1 MLDPKLL
8 DQIIDVAA
16 KAAYKSSLL
25 KGKGDKNAAD
35 QAAVDAM
42 RTELNNMNIYGK
54 VVIGEGEMDEAPMLY
69 IGEILGKTKEP
80 KIDIAVD
87 PLDGTK
93 LAANN
98 QPNAISVI
106 SISEEGQLLQAP
118 DTYMDK
124 ISVGPNLPENIVDLD
139 EDIKK
144 NIENLAKAKNKNVK
158 DICICMLDRDRHK
171 HFIDGA
177 KSLGSKLKLISDGD
191 VAGSIFS
198 ALKNSEVDM
207 YVGIGGAPEGV
218 LAASAI
224 KCLGGQFQAR
234 LKIEDDDEV
243 TRAKKLGIT
252 DFKKKYFLNDIV
264 KGDVIF
270 CSSGVTDGEL
280 VSGIKID
287 DNKYHSETFAL
298 HYSQKFFKK
307 VKKLTIY
314 EQSLCSRK
322 RVGIKRF

>member
-8 DQIIDVAA
+8 EQIIDVAA
-16 KAAYKSSLL
+16 VAAYKSSLL

-42 RTELNNMNIYGK
+42 RNQLNNMNIRGK

-69 IGEILGKTKEP
+69 IGEILGKSENP
-80 KIDIAVD
+80 RIDIAVD

-106 SISEEGQLLQAP
+106 SISEEGMLLQAP

-124 ISVGPNLPENIVDLD
+124 ISVGPNLPNNIVDLD

-144 NIENLAKAKNKNVK
+144 NIENLAKAKNKNPK
-158 DICICMLDRDRHK
+158 DICICMLDRDRHN
-171 HFIDGA
+171 HFKEGA
-177 KSLGSKLKLISDGD
+177 KSMGSQLKLISDGD

-198 ALKNSEVDM
+198 ALDNSAVDM

-234 LKIEDDDEV
+234 LKIEDEDEIK
-243 TRAKKLGIT
+243 RAKKLGIK
-252 DFKKKYFLNDIV
+252 DFDKKYNIDELV

-270 CSSGVTDGEL
+270 CSTGVTDGEL
-280 VSGIKID
+280 VAGVQFKGKS
-287 DNKYHSETFAL
+287 YETETFAL
-298 HYSQKFFKK
+298 HYSQNFFKK
-307 VKKLTIY
+307 VKKTYQI
-314 EQSLCSRK
+314 
-322 RVGIKRF
+322 

>member
-1 MLDPKLL
+1 MLEPKLL

-16 KAAYKSSLL
+16 VAAYKSSLL

-42 RTELNNMNIYGK
+42 RQKLNELNICGK

-69 IGEILGKTKEP
+69 IGEILGKSKNP
-80 KIDIAVD
+80 RIDIAVD

-106 SISEEGQLLQAP
+106 SISEEGMLLQAP

-124 ISVGPNLPENIVDLD
+124 ISVGHGLPENIVDLD
-139 EDIKK
+139 EDVKSNIK
-144 NIENLAKAKNKNVK
+144 NLARAKNKSV
-158 DICICMLDRDRHK
+158 DEICICLLDRERHK
-171 HFIDGA
+171 HFIEDI
-177 KSLGSKLKLISDGD
+177 KSLGAKLKLISDGD

-198 ALKNSEVDM
+198 ALETSDVDM
-207 YVGIGGAPEGV
+207 YLGIGGAPEGV

-234 LKIEDDDEV
+234 LKIQDDDEIK
-243 TRAKKLGIT
+243 RATNLGIK
-252 DFKKKYFLNDIV
+252 DFEKKYYLNDLV

-270 CSSGVTDGEL
+270 CSSGVTDGDL
-280 VSGIKID
+280 VSGVKLR
-287 DNKYHSETFAL
+287 NKEYETETFAL

-307 VKKLTIY
+307 VKKKYKI
-314 EQSLCSRK
+314 
-322 RVGIKRF
+322 

>member
-1 MLDPKLL
+1 MLEPKLL
-8 DQIIDVAA
+8 EQIIDVAA
-16 KAAYKSSLL
+16 VAAYKSSLL

-42 RTELNNMNIYGK
+42 RQKLNELDIYGK

-69 IGEILGKTKEP
+69 IGEILGKSKTP
-80 KIDIAVD
+80 RIDISVD

-106 SISEEGQLLQAP
+106 SISEEGMLLQAP

-124 ISVGPNLPENIVDLD
+124 ISVGPHLPENIVDLD
-139 EDIKK
+139 EDVKNNIK
-144 NIENLAKAKNKNVK
+144 NLARAKNKSVD
-158 DICICMLDRDRHK
+158 DICICLLDRERHE
-171 HFIDGA
+171 HIIEDI
-177 KSLGSKLKLISDGD
+177 KSLGAKLKLISDGD

-198 ALKNSEVDM
+198 ALETSDVDM
-207 YVGIGGAPEGV
+207 YLGIGGAPEGV

-234 LKIEDDDEV
+234 LKIQDDDEIK
-243 TRAKKLGIT
+243 RATNLGIK
-252 DFKKKYFLNDIV
+252 DFEKKYYLNDLI

-270 CSSGVTDGEL
+270 CSSGVTYGEL
-280 VSGIKID
+280 VSGVKIKDKEYEI
-287 DNKYHSETFAL
+287 ETFAL

-307 VKKLTIY
+307 VKKKYKI
-314 EQSLCSRK
+314 
-322 RVGIKRF
+322 

>member
-16 KAAYKSSLL
+16 ISAYKSSLL

-42 RTELNNMNIYGK
+42 RTQLNSMSISGK

-69 IGEILGKTKEP
+69 IGETLGKSDQP

-106 SISEEGQLLQAP
+106 SISEEGMLLQAP

-124 ISVGPNLPENIVDLD
+124 ISVGHGLPKNIVDLD
-139 EDIKK
+139 EDVKNNIK
-144 NIENLAKAKNKNVK
+144 NLAKAKNKNID
-158 DICICMLDRDRHK
+158 DICICLLDRERHE
-171 HFIDGA
+171 HFIEDI

-198 ALKNSEVDM
+198 ALETSNVDM
-207 YVGIGGAPEGV
+207 YLGIGGAPEGV

-234 LKIEDDDEV
+234 LKIKDDDEIK
-243 TRAKKLGIT
+243 RATNLGIK
-252 DFKKKYFLNDIV
+252 DFDKKYYLNDLV

-280 VSGIKID
+280 VSGVKIKD
-287 DNKYHSETFAL
+287 KEYETETFAL

-307 VKKLTIY
+307 VKKKYKI
-314 EQSLCSRK
+314 
-322 RVGIKRF
+322 

>member
-16 KAAYKSSLL
+16 ISAYKSSLL

-42 RTELNNMNIYGK
+42 RTQLNSMSINGK

-69 IGEILGKTKEP
+69 IGETLGKSDQP

-106 SISEEGQLLQAP
+106 SISEEGMLLQAP

-124 ISVGPNLPENIVDLD
+124 ISVGHGLPENIVDLD
-139 EDIKK
+139 EDVKNNIK
-144 NIENLAKAKNKNVK
+144 NLAKAKNKNID
-158 DICICMLDRDRHK
+158 DICICLLDRERHE
-171 HFIDGA
+171 HFIEDI
-177 KSLGSKLKLISDGD
+177 KSLGAKLKLISDGD

-198 ALKNSEVDM
+198 ALETSDVDL
-207 YVGIGGAPEGV
+207 YLGIGGAPEGV

-234 LKIEDDDEV
+234 LKIKDDDEIK
-243 TRAKKLGIT
+243 RATNLGIK
-252 DFKKKYFLNDIV
+252 DFDKKYYLNDLV

-280 VSGIKID
+280 VSGVKIKD
-287 DNKYHSETFAL
+287 KEYETETFAL

-307 VKKLTIY
+307 VKKKYKI
-314 EQSLCSRK
+314 
-322 RVGIKRF
+322 

>member
-1 MLDPKLL
+1 MLEPKLL
-8 DQIIDVAA
+8 EQIIDVAA
-16 KAAYKSSLL
+16 VAAYKSSLL

-42 RTELNNMNIYGK
+42 RQKLNELNICGK

-69 IGEILGKTKEP
+69 IGEILGKSKNP
-80 KIDIAVD
+80 RIDIAVD

-106 SISEEGQLLQAP
+106 SISEEGMLLQAP
-118 DTYMDK
+118 DTYMNK
-124 ISVGPNLPENIVDLD
+124 ISVGHGLPENIVDLD
-139 EDIKK
+139 EDVKSNIK
-144 NIENLAKAKNKNVK
+144 NLARAKNKSV
-158 DICICMLDRDRHK
+158 DEICICLLDRERHK
-171 HFIDGA
+171 HFIEDI
-177 KSLGSKLKLISDGD
+177 KSLGAKLKLISDGD

-198 ALKNSEVDM
+198 ALETSDVDM
-207 YVGIGGAPEGV
+207 YLGIGGAPEGV

-234 LKIEDDDEV
+234 LKIQDDDEIK
-243 TRAKKLGIT
+243 RATNLGIK
-252 DFKKKYFLNDIV
+252 DFEKKYYLNDLV

-270 CSSGVTDGEL
+270 CSSGVTDGDL
-280 VSGIKID
+280 VSGVKLFDKEYEI
-287 DNKYHSETFAL
+287 ETFAL

-307 VKKLTIY
+307 IKKKYKI
-314 EQSLCSRK
+314 
-322 RVGIKRF
+322 

>member
-16 KAAYKSSLL
+16 VAAYKSSLF

-42 RTELNNMNIYGK
+42 RTQLNSMRINGK

-69 IGEILGKTKEP
+69 IGETLGKSDHP

-87 PLDGTK
+87 PLDGTT

-106 SISEEGQLLQAP
+106 SISEEGMLLQAP

-124 ISVGPNLPENIVDLD
+124 ISVGPNLPNNIVDLD
-139 EDIKK
+139 ENIKNNIKNLAIAKKK
-144 NIENLAKAKNKNVK
+144 NIE
-158 DICICMLDRDRHK
+158 DICVCLLERERHN
-171 HFIDGA
+171 HLIEDA
-177 KSLGSKLKLISDGD
+177 KSLGAKLKLISDGD

-198 ALKNSEVDM
+198 ALKTSEVDM
-207 YVGIGGAPEGV
+207 YLGIGGAPEGV

-234 LKIEDDDEV
+234 LKIQDDNEIK
-243 TRAKKLGIT
+243 RATNLGIQ
-252 DFKKKYFLNDIV
+252 DFDKKYYLDDLV

-270 CSSGVTDGEL
+270 CASGVTDGEL
-280 VSGIKID
+280 VSGVKLKD
-287 DNKYHSETFAL
+287 KEYETETFAL

-307 VKKLTIY
+307 VKKTYQL
-314 EQSLCSRK
+314 
-322 RVGIKRF
+322 

>member
-16 KAAYKSSLL
+16 ISAYKSSLL

-42 RTELNNMNIYGK
+42 RTQLNSMSICGK

-69 IGEILGKTKEP
+69 IGETLGKSNQP

-106 SISEEGQLLQAP
+106 SISEEGMLLQAP

-124 ISVGPNLPENIVDLD
+124 ISVGHGLPENIVDLD
-139 EDIKK
+139 EDVKNNIK
-144 NIENLAKAKNKNVK
+144 NLAKAKNKSID
-158 DICICMLDRDRHK
+158 DICICLLDRERHE
-171 HFIDGA
+171 HFIEDI
-177 KSLGSKLKLISDGD
+177 KSLGAKLKLISDGD

-198 ALKNSEVDM
+198 ALETSDVDM
-207 YVGIGGAPEGV
+207 YLGIGGAPEGV

-234 LKIEDDDEV
+234 LKIKDDDEIK
-243 TRAKKLGIT
+243 RATNLGIK
-252 DFKKKYFLNDIV
+252 DFDKKYYLNDLV

-270 CSSGVTDGEL
+270 CSSGVTNGEL
-280 VSGIKID
+280 VSGVKIKD
-287 DNKYHSETFAL
+287 KEYETETFAL

-307 VKKLTIY
+307 VKKKYKI
-314 EQSLCSRK
+314 
-322 RVGIKRF
+322 

>member
-1 MLDPKLL
+1 MLEPKLL
-8 DQIIDVAA
+8 EQIIDVAA
-16 KAAYKSSLL
+16 VAAYKSSLL

-42 RTELNNMNIYGK
+42 RQKLNELDIYGK

-69 IGEILGKTKEP
+69 IGEILGKSKNP
-80 KIDIAVD
+80 RIDIAVD

-106 SISEEGQLLQAP
+106 SISEEGMLLQAP

-124 ISVGPNLPENIVDLD
+124 ISVGPHLPENIVDLD
-139 EDIKK
+139 EDVKNNIK
-144 NIENLAKAKNKNVK
+144 NLARAKNKSVD
-158 DICICMLDRDRHK
+158 DICICLLDRERHE
-171 HFIDGA
+171 HIIEDI
-177 KSLGSKLKLISDGD
+177 KSLGAKLKLISDGD

-198 ALKNSEVDM
+198 ALETSDVDM
-207 YVGIGGAPEGV
+207 YLGIGGAPEGV

-234 LKIEDDDEV
+234 LKIQDDDEIK
-243 TRAKKLGIT
+243 RATNLGIK
-252 DFKKKYFLNDIV
+252 DFEKKYYLNDLI

-270 CSSGVTDGEL
+270 CSSGVTNGEL
-280 VSGIKID
+280 VSGVKIKDKEYEI
-287 DNKYHSETFAL
+287 ETFAL

-307 VKKLTIY
+307 VKKKYKL
-314 EQSLCSRK
+314 
-322 RVGIKRF
+322 

>member
-1 MLDPKLL
+1 MLEPNLL

-16 KAAYKSSLL
+16 VAAYKSSLL

-42 RTELNNMNIYGK
+42 RQKLNELNICGK

-69 IGEILGKTKEP
+69 IGEILGKSKNP
-80 KIDIAVD
+80 RIDIAVD

-106 SISEEGQLLQAP
+106 SISEEGMLLQAP

-124 ISVGPNLPENIVDLD
+124 ISVGHGLPENIVDLD
-139 EDIKK
+139 EDVKSNIK
-144 NIENLAKAKNKNVK
+144 NLARAKNKSV
-158 DICICMLDRDRHK
+158 DEICICLLDRERHK
-171 HFIDGA
+171 HFIEDI
-177 KSLGSKLKLISDGD
+177 KSLGAKLKLISDGD

-198 ALKNSEVDM
+198 ALETSDVDM
-207 YVGIGGAPEGV
+207 YLGIGGAPEGV

-234 LKIEDDDEV
+234 LKIQDDDEIK
-243 TRAKKLGIT
+243 RATNLGIK
-252 DFKKKYFLNDIV
+252 DFEKKYYLNDLV

-270 CSSGVTDGEL
+270 CSSGVTDGDL
-280 VSGIKID
+280 VSGVKLR
-287 DNKYHSETFAL
+287 NKEYEIETFAL

-307 VKKLTIY
+307 VKKKYKI
-314 EQSLCSRK
+314 
-322 RVGIKRF
+322 

>member
-1 MLDPKLL
+1 MLEPKLL
-8 DQIIDVAA
+8 EQIIDVAA
-16 KAAYKSSLL
+16 VAAYKSSLL

-42 RTELNNMNIYGK
+42 RQKLNELDIYGK

-69 IGEILGKTKEP
+69 IGEILGKSKNP
-80 KIDIAVD
+80 RIDIAVD

-106 SISEEGQLLQAP
+106 SISEEGMLLQAP

-124 ISVGPNLPENIVDLD
+124 ISVGPHLPENIVDLD
-139 EDIKK
+139 EDVKSNIK
-144 NIENLAKAKNKNVK
+144 NLARAKNKSV
-158 DICICMLDRDRHK
+158 DEICICLLDRERHK
-171 HFIDGA
+171 HFIEDI
-177 KSLGSKLKLISDGD
+177 KSLGAKLKLISDGD

-198 ALKNSEVDM
+198 ALETSDVDM
-207 YVGIGGAPEGV
+207 YLGIGGAPEGV

-234 LKIEDDDEV
+234 LKIQDDDEIK
-243 TRAKKLGIT
+243 RATNLGIK
-252 DFKKKYFLNDIV
+252 DFEKKYYLNDLI

-270 CSSGVTDGEL
+270 CSSGVTNGEL
-280 VSGIKID
+280 VSGVKIKDKEYEI
-287 DNKYHSETFAL
+287 ETFAL

-307 VKKLTIY
+307 VKKKYKI
-314 EQSLCSRK
+314 
-322 RVGIKRF
+322 

>member
-16 KAAYKSSLL
+16 ISAYKSSLL

-42 RTELNNMNIYGK
+42 RTQLNSMSISGK

-69 IGEILGKTKEP
+69 IGETLGKSDQP

-106 SISEEGQLLQAP
+106 SISEEGMLLQAP

-139 EDIKK
+139 EDVKK
-144 NIENLAKAKNKNVK
+144 NIKNLARAKKINIE
-158 DICICMLDRDRHK
+158 DICICLLNRERHK
-171 HFIDGA
+171 HFIEDI
-177 KSLGSKLKLISDGD
+177 KSLGAKLKLISDGD

-198 ALKNSEVDM
+198 ALETSNVDM
-207 YVGIGGAPEGV
+207 YLGIGGAPEGV

-234 LKIEDDDEV
+234 LKIQDDDEIK
-243 TRAKKLGIT
+243 RATNLGIT
-252 DFKKKYFLNDIV
+252 DFDKKYYLNDLV

-280 VSGIKID
+280 VSGVKIKD
-287 DNKYHSETFAL
+287 KEYETETFAL

-307 VKKLTIY
+307 VKKKYKI
-314 EQSLCSRK
+314 
-322 RVGIKRF
+322 

>member
-16 KAAYKSSLL
+16 VAAYKSSLF

-42 RTELNNMNIYGK
+42 RNQLNSMNINGK

-69 IGEILGKTKEP
+69 IGETLGKSSYP

-87 PLDGTK
+87 PLDGTR
-93 LAANN
+93 LAAEN

-106 SISEEGQLLQAP
+106 SISEDGMLLQAP

-144 NIENLAKAKNKNVK
+144 NIKNLAKAKKKNIE
-158 DICICMLDRDRHK
+158 DICICILERERHN
-171 HFIDGA
+171 HFIEGA

-191 VAGSIFS
+191 VAGSIYS
-198 ALKNSEVDM
+198 ALENSKVDM
-207 YVGIGGAPEGV
+207 YLGIGGAPEGV

-234 LKIEDDDEV
+234 LKIQNDEEIK
-243 TRAKKLGIT
+243 RATNLGIQ
-252 DFKKKYFLNDIV
+252 DFDKKYYLDDLV

-280 VSGIKID
+280 VSGVKLKD
-287 DNKYHSETFAL
+287 KEYETETFAL
-298 HYSQKFFKK
+298 HYSQKFFQK
-307 VKKLTIY
+307 VKKIY
-314 EQSLCSRK
+314 RL
-322 RVGIKRF
+322 

>member
-16 KAAYKSSLL
+16 VAAYKSSLF

-42 RTELNNMNIYGK
+42 RTQLNSMRINGK

-69 IGEILGKTKEP
+69 IGETLGKSDHP

-87 PLDGTK
+87 PLDGTT

-106 SISEEGQLLQAP
+106 SISEEGMLLQAP

-124 ISVGPNLPENIVDLD
+124 ISVGPNLPNNIVDLD
-139 EDIKK
+139 ENIKNNIKNLAIAKKK
-144 NIENLAKAKNKNVK
+144 NIE
-158 DICICMLDRDRHK
+158 DICVCLLERERHN
-171 HFIDGA
+171 HLIEDA
-177 KSLGSKLKLISDGD
+177 KSLGAKLKLISDGD

-198 ALKNSEVDM
+198 ALKTSDVDM
-207 YVGIGGAPEGV
+207 YLGIGGAPEGV

-234 LKIEDDDEV
+234 LKIQDDNEIK
-243 TRAKKLGIT
+243 RATNLGIQ
-252 DFKKKYFLNDIV
+252 DFNKKYYLDDLV

-270 CSSGVTDGEL
+270 CASGVTDGEL
-280 VSGIKID
+280 VSGVKLKD
-287 DNKYHSETFAL
+287 KEYETETFAL

-307 VKKLTIY
+307 VKKIY
-314 EQSLCSRK
+314 QL
-322 RVGIKRF
+322 

>member
-1 MLDPKLL
+1 MLEPKLL
-8 DQIIDVAA
+8 EQIIDVAA
-16 KAAYKSSLL
+16 VAAYKSSLL

-42 RTELNNMNIYGK
+42 RQKLNELNICGK

-69 IGEILGKTKEP
+69 IGEILGKSKNP
-80 KIDIAVD
+80 RIDIAVD

-106 SISEEGQLLQAP
+106 SISEEGMLLQAP

-124 ISVGPNLPENIVDLD
+124 ISVGHGLPENIVDLD
-139 EDIKK
+139 EDVKNNIK
-144 NIENLAKAKNKNVK
+144 NLAKAKNKSID
-158 DICICMLDRDRHK
+158 DICICLLDRERHEN
-171 HFIDGA
+171 FIEDI
-177 KSLGSKLKLISDGD
+177 KSLGAKLKLISDGD

-198 ALKNSEVDM
+198 ALETSDVDM
-207 YVGIGGAPEGV
+207 YLGTGGAPEGV

-234 LKIEDDDEV
+234 LKIKDEDEIK
-243 TRAKKLGIT
+243 RATNLGIK
-252 DFKKKYFLNDIV
+252 DFDKKYYLNDIV

-280 VSGIKID
+280 VSGVKIKD
-287 DNKYHSETFAL
+287 KEYETETFAL

-307 VKKLTIY
+307 VKKKYKI
-314 EQSLCSRK
+314 
-322 RVGIKRF
+322 

>member
-198 ALKNSEVDM
+198 ALKNSNVDM

-234 LKIEDDDEV
+234 LKIEDNDEV
-243 TRAKKLGIT
+243 IRAKKLGIT

-280 VSGIKID
+280 ISGIKID
-287 DNKYHSETFAL
+287 DNKYHSETLAL

-307 VKKLTIY
+307 VKKTYDI
-314 EQSLCSRK
+314 
-322 RVGIKRF
+322 

>member
-1 MLDPKLL
+1 MLEPKLL
-8 DQIIDVAA
+8 EQIIDVAA
-16 KAAYKSSLL
+16 VAAYKSSLL

-42 RTELNNMNIYGK
+42 RQKLNELDIYGK

-69 IGEILGKTKEP
+69 IGEILGKSKNP
-80 KIDIAVD
+80 RIDIAVD

-106 SISEEGQLLQAP
+106 SISEEGMLLQAP

-124 ISVGPNLPENIVDLD
+124 ISVGPHLPENIVDLD
-139 EDIKK
+139 EDVKNNIK
-144 NIENLAKAKNKNVK
+144 NLARAKNKSVD
-158 DICICMLDRDRHK
+158 DICICLLDRERHE
-171 HFIDGA
+171 HIIEDI
-177 KSLGSKLKLISDGD
+177 KSLGAKLKLISDGD

-198 ALKNSEVDM
+198 ALEPSDVDM
-207 YVGIGGAPEGV
+207 YLGIGGAPEGV

-234 LKIEDDDEV
+234 LKIQDDDEIK
-243 TRAKKLGIT
+243 RATNLGIK
-252 DFKKKYFLNDIV
+252 DFEKKYYLNDLI

-270 CSSGVTDGEL
+270 CSSGVTNGEL
-280 VSGIKID
+280 VSGVKIKDKEYEI
-287 DNKYHSETFAL
+287 ETFAL

-307 VKKLTIY
+307 VKKKYKI
-314 EQSLCSRK
+314 
-322 RVGIKRF
+322 

>member
-1 MLDPKLL
+1 MLEPKLL
-8 DQIIDVAA
+8 EQIIDVAA
-16 KAAYKSSLL
+16 VAAYKSSLL

-42 RTELNNMNIYGK
+42 RQKLNELNICGK

-69 IGEILGKTKEP
+69 IGEILGKSKNP
-80 KIDIAVD
+80 RIDIAVD

-106 SISEEGQLLQAP
+106 SISEEGMLLQAP

-124 ISVGPNLPENIVDLD
+124 ISVGHGLPENIVDLD
-139 EDIKK
+139 EDVKSNIK
-144 NIENLAKAKNKNVK
+144 NLARAKNKSVD
-158 DICICMLDRDRHK
+158 DICICLLDRERHE
-171 HFIDGA
+171 HFIEDI
-177 KSLGSKLKLISDGD
+177 KSLGAKLKLISDGD

-198 ALKNSEVDM
+198 ALETSDVDM
-207 YVGIGGAPEGV
+207 YLGIGGAPEGV

-234 LKIEDDDEV
+234 LKIQDDDEIK
-243 TRAKKLGIT
+243 RATNLGIK
-252 DFKKKYFLNDIV
+252 DFEKKYYLNDLV

-270 CSSGVTDGEL
+270 CSSGVTDGDL
-280 VSGIKID
+280 VSGVKLRD
-287 DNKYHSETFAL
+287 KEYETETFAL

-307 VKKLTIY
+307 VKKKYKI
-314 EQSLCSRK
+314 
-322 RVGIKRF
+322 

>member
-1 MLDPKLL
+1 MLEPKLL
-8 DQIIDVAA
+8 EQIIDVAA
-16 KAAYKSSLL
+16 VAAYKSSLL

-42 RTELNNMNIYGK
+42 RQKLNELNICGK

-69 IGEILGKTKEP
+69 IGEILGKSKNP
-80 KIDIAVD
+80 RIDIAVD

-106 SISEEGQLLQAP
+106 SISEEGMLLQAP

-124 ISVGPNLPENIVDLD
+124 ISVGHGLPENIVDLD
-139 EDIKK
+139 EDVKTNIK
-144 NIENLAKAKNKNVK
+144 NLARAKNKSV
-158 DICICMLDRDRHK
+158 DEICICLLDRERHK
-171 HFIDGA
+171 HFIEDI
-177 KSLGSKLKLISDGD
+177 KSLGAKLKLISDGD

-198 ALKNSEVDM
+198 ALETSDVDM
-207 YVGIGGAPEGV
+207 YLGIGGAPEGV

-234 LKIEDDDEV
+234 LKIQDDDEIK
-243 TRAKKLGIT
+243 RATNLGIK
-252 DFKKKYFLNDIV
+252 DFEKKYYLNDLV

-270 CSSGVTDGEL
+270 CLSGVTDGDL
-280 VSGIKID
+280 VSGVKLR
-287 DNKYHSETFAL
+287 NKEYETETFAL

-307 VKKLTIY
+307 AKKKYKI
-314 EQSLCSRK
+314 
-322 RVGIKRF
+322 

>member
-1 MLDPKLL
+1 MLEPKLL
-8 DQIIDVAA
+8 EQIIDVAA
-16 KAAYKSSLL
+16 VAAYKSSLL

-42 RTELNNMNIYGK
+42 RQKLNELDIYGK

-69 IGEILGKTKEP
+69 IGEILGKSKNP
-80 KIDIAVD
+80 RIDIAVD

-106 SISEEGQLLQAP
+106 SISEEGMLVQAP

-124 ISVGPNLPENIVDLD
+124 ISVGPHLPENIVDLD
-139 EDIKK
+139 EDVKNNIK
-144 NIENLAKAKNKNVK
+144 NLARAKNKSVD
-158 DICICMLDRDRHK
+158 DICICLLDRERHE
-171 HFIDGA
+171 HIIEDI
-177 KSLGSKLKLISDGD
+177 KSLGAKLKLISDGD

-198 ALKNSEVDM
+198 ALETSDVDM
-207 YVGIGGAPEGV
+207 YLGIGGAPEGV

-234 LKIEDDDEV
+234 LKIQDDDEIK
-243 TRAKKLGIT
+243 RATNLGIK
-252 DFKKKYFLNDIV
+252 DFEKKYYLNDLI

-270 CSSGVTDGEL
+270 CSSGLTNGEL
-280 VSGIKID
+280 VSGVKIKDKEYEI
-287 DNKYHSETFAL
+287 ETFAL

-307 VKKLTIY
+307 VKKKYKL
-314 EQSLCSRK
+314 
-322 RVGIKRF
+322 

>member
-1 MLDPKLL
+1 MLKPKLL
-8 DQIIDVAA
+8 EQIIDVAA
-16 KAAYKSSLL
+16 VAAYKSSLL

-42 RTELNNMNIYGK
+42 RQKLNELNICGK

-69 IGEILGKTKEP
+69 IGEILGKSKNP
-80 KIDIAVD
+80 RIDIAVD

-106 SISEEGQLLQAP
+106 SISEEGMLLQAP

-124 ISVGPNLPENIVDLD
+124 ISVGHGLPENIVDLD
-139 EDIKK
+139 EDVKNNIK
-144 NIENLAKAKNKNVK
+144 NLAKAKNKSID
-158 DICICMLDRDRHK
+158 DICICLLDRERHK
-171 HFIDGA
+171 HFIEDI
-177 KSLGSKLKLISDGD
+177 KSLGAKLKLISDGD

-198 ALKNSEVDM
+198 ALETSDVDM
-207 YVGIGGAPEGV
+207 YLGIGGAPEGV

-234 LKIEDDDEV
+234 LKIQDDDEIK
-243 TRAKKLGIT
+243 RATNLGIK
-252 DFKKKYFLNDIV
+252 DFDKKYYLNDIV

-270 CSSGVTDGEL
+270 CSSGVTDGDL
-280 VSGIKID
+280 VSGVKLRNRIR
-287 DNKYHSETFAL
+287 NRNFCLTLFSEIF
-298 HYSQKFFKK
+298 
-307 VKKLTIY
+307 
-314 EQSLCSRK
+314 
-322 RVGIKRF
+322 

>member
-1 MLDPKLL
+1 MLEPNLL

-16 KAAYKSSLL
+16 VAAYKSSLL

-42 RTELNNMNIYGK
+42 RQKLNELNICGK

-69 IGEILGKTKEP
+69 IGEILGKSKNP
-80 KIDIAVD
+80 RIDIAVD

-106 SISEEGQLLQAP
+106 SISEEGMLLQAP

-124 ISVGPNLPENIVDLD
+124 ISVGHGLPENIVDLD
-139 EDIKK
+139 EDVKSNIK
-144 NIENLAKAKNKNVK
+144 NLARAKNKSVD
-158 DICICMLDRDRHK
+158 DICICLLDRERHE
-171 HFIDGA
+171 HFIEDI
-177 KSLGSKLKLISDGD
+177 KSLGAKLKLISDGD

-198 ALKNSEVDM
+198 ALETSDVDM
-207 YVGIGGAPEGV
+207 YLGIGGAPEGV

-234 LKIEDDDEV
+234 LKIQDDDEIK
-243 TRAKKLGIT
+243 RATNLGIK
-252 DFKKKYFLNDIV
+252 DFEKKYYLNDLV

-270 CSSGVTDGEL
+270 CSSGVTDGDL
-280 VSGIKID
+280 VSGVKLFDKEYEI
-287 DNKYHSETFAL
+287 ETFAL

-307 VKKLTIY
+307 IKKI
-314 EQSLCSRK
+314 
-322 RVGIKRF
+322 

>member
-8 DQIIDVAA
+8 DEIISVAA

-25 KGKGDKNAAD
+25 KGQGDKNAAD

-42 RTELNNMNIYGK
+42 RTELNSMNIYGK

-69 IGEILGKTKEP
+69 IGEVLGKSSSP

-106 SISEEGQLLQAP
+106 SISEEGMLLQAP

-124 ISVGPNLPENIVDLD
+124 ISVGSGLPDHVVDLD

-144 NIENLAKAKNKNVK
+144 NIQNLAKAQKKEVK
-158 DICICMLDRDRHK
+158 DICVCMLERDRHQYL
-171 HFIDGA
+171 IDDA
-177 KSLGSKLKLISDGD
+177 KSIGSKLKLISDGD

-198 ALKNSEVDM
+198 ALGSSDVDM

-218 LAASAI
+218 LAASAV

-234 LKIEDDDEV
+234 LKITDKSEAS
-243 TRAKKLGIT
+243 RANKLGIT
-252 DFKKKYFLNDIV
+252 DFDKKYFLKDIV

-270 CSSGVTDGEL
+270 CSTGVTDGEL
-280 VSGIKID
+280 VTGIKLKKD
-287 DNKYHSETFAL
+287 SFESETFAL
-298 HYSQKFFKK
+298 HYSQNFFKK
-307 VKKLTIY
+307 VKKTFQI
-314 EQSLCSRK
+314 
-322 RVGIKRF
+322 

>member
-8 DQIIDVAA
+8 DEIISVAA

-25 KGKGDKNAAD
+25 KGQGDKNAAD

-42 RTELNNMNIYGK
+42 RTELNSMNIYGK

-69 IGEILGKTKEP
+69 IGEVLGKSSSP

-106 SISEEGQLLQAP
+106 SISEEGMLLQAP

-124 ISVGPNLPENIVDLD
+124 ISVGSGLPDHVVDLD

-144 NIENLAKAKNKNVK
+144 NIQNLAKAQKKEVK
-158 DICICMLDRDRHK
+158 DICVCMLERDRHQYL
-171 HFIDGA
+171 IDDA
-177 KSLGSKLKLISDGD
+177 KSIGSKLKLISDGD

-198 ALKNSEVDM
+198 ALGSSDVDM

-218 LAASAI
+218 LAASAV

-234 LKIEDDDEV
+234 LKITDKDEAS
-243 TRAKKLGIT
+243 RANKLGIT
-252 DFKKKYFLNDIV
+252 DFDKKYFLKDIV

-270 CSSGVTDGEL
+270 CSTGVTDGEL
-280 VSGIKID
+280 VTGIKL
-287 DNKYHSETFAL
+287 NKDSFESETFAL
-298 HYSQKFFKK
+298 HYSQNFFKK
-307 VKKLTIY
+307 VKKTFQI
-314 EQSLCSRK
+314 
-322 RVGIKRF
+322 

>member
-16 KAAYKSSLL
+16 ISAYKSSLL

-42 RTELNNMNIYGK
+42 RTQLNSMSISGK

-69 IGEILGKTKEP
+69 IGETLGKSDQP

-106 SISEEGQLLQAP
+106 SISEEGMLLQAP

-139 EDIKK
+139 EDVKK
-144 NIENLAKAKNKNVK
+144 NIKNLARAKKKNLE
-158 DICICMLDRDRHK
+158 DICICLLNRERHK
-171 HFIDGA
+171 HFVEDI
-177 KSLGSKLKLISDGD
+177 KSLGAKLKLISDGD

-198 ALKNSEVDM
+198 ALETSDVDM
-207 YVGIGGAPEGV
+207 YLGIGGAPEGV

-234 LKIEDDDEV
+234 LKIQDDDEIK
-243 TRAKKLGIT
+243 RATNLGIK
-252 DFKKKYFLNDIV
+252 DFDKKYYLNDLV

-270 CSSGVTDGEL
+270 CTSGVTDGEL
-280 VSGIKID
+280 VSGVKIKD
-287 DNKYHSETFAL
+287 KEYETETFAL

-307 VKKLTIY
+307 VKKKYKI
-314 EQSLCSRK
+314 
-322 RVGIKRF
+322 

>member
-8 DQIIDVAA
+8 DQIINVAA
-16 KAAYKSSLL
+16 MAAYKSSLL

-42 RTELNNMNIYGK
+42 RNELNNMNIQGK

-69 IGEILGKTKEP
+69 IGEILGKSKEP

-98 QPNAISVI
+98 LPNAISVI

-124 ISVGPNLPENIVDLD
+124 ISVGPNLPYEVIDLD

-144 NIENLAKAKNKNVK
+144 NIENIAKAKNKKPK
-158 DICICMLDRDRHK
+158 DVCICMLDRDRHQ
-171 HFIDGA
+171 HFMDGA

-198 ALKNSEVDM
+198 ALDNSEVDM

-224 KCLGGQFQAR
+224 KCLGGQFQSR
-234 LKIEDDDEV
+234 LIIEDDDEIA
-243 TRAKKLGIT
+243 RANKLGIT
-252 DFKKKYFLNDIV
+252 DFNKKYNLNEMV

-270 CSSGVTDGEL
+270 CSTGVTDGEL
-280 VSGIKID
+280 VSGINVHG
-287 DNKYHSETFAL
+287 NKFYSETFAL
-298 HYSQKFFKK
+298 HYSQKFFQK
-307 VKKLTIY
+307 VKKTYDI
-314 EQSLCSRK
+314 
-322 RVGIKRF
+322 

>member
-16 KAAYKSSLL
+16 ISALKSSLL
-25 KGKGDKNAAD
+25 KGKGDKIAAD

-42 RTELNNMNIYGK
+42 RTQLNSMSINGK

-69 IGEILGKTKEP
+69 IGETLGKSDQP

-106 SISEEGQLLQAP
+106 SISEEGMLLQAP

-139 EDIKK
+139 EDVKK
-144 NIENLAKAKNKNVK
+144 NIKNLAIAKKKNTE
-158 DICICMLDRDRHK
+158 DICICLLNRDRHE
-171 HFIDGA
+171 HFIEDI
-177 KSLGSKLKLISDGD
+177 KSLGAKLKLISDGD

-198 ALKNSEVDM
+198 ALETSNVDM
-207 YVGIGGAPEGV
+207 YLGTGGAPEGV

-234 LKIEDDDEV
+234 LKIQDDDEIK
-243 TRAKKLGIT
+243 RAKNLGIK
-252 DFKKKYFLNDIV
+252 DFDKKYFLNELV

-280 VSGIKID
+280 VSGVKLKDKNYEI
-287 DNKYHSETFAL
+287 ETFAL

-307 VKKLTIY
+307 VKKKYKI
-314 EQSLCSRK
+314 
-322 RVGIKRF
+322 

>member
-144 NIENLAKAKNKNVK
+144 NIKNLAKAKNKNVK

-234 LKIEDDDEV
+234 LKIDDDDEV

-270 CSSGVTDGEL
+270 CSSGVTDGDL

-287 DNKYHSETFAL
+287 DNKYHSETLAL

-307 VKKLTIY
+307 VKKTYDI
-314 EQSLCSRK
+314 
-322 RVGIKRF
+322 

>member
-1 MLDPKLL
+1 MLEPKLL

-16 KAAYKSSLL
+16 VAAYKSSLL

-42 RTELNNMNIYGK
+42 RQKLNELNICGK

-69 IGEILGKTKEP
+69 IGEILGKSKNP
-80 KIDIAVD
+80 RIDIAVD

-106 SISEEGQLLQAP
+106 SISEEGMLLQAP

-124 ISVGPNLPENIVDLD
+124 ISVGRGLPENIVDLD
-139 EDIKK
+139 EDLKSNIK
-144 NIENLAKAKNKNVK
+144 NLARAKNKSV
-158 DICICMLDRDRHK
+158 DEICICLLDRERHE
-171 HFIDGA
+171 HFIEDI
-177 KSLGSKLKLISDGD
+177 KSLGAKLKLISDGD

-198 ALKNSEVDM
+198 ALETSDVDM
-207 YVGIGGAPEGV
+207 YLGIGGAPEGV

-234 LKIEDDDEV
+234 LKIQDDDEIK
-243 TRAKKLGIT
+243 RATNLGIK
-252 DFKKKYFLNDIV
+252 DFEKKYYLNDLV

-270 CSSGVTDGEL
+270 CSSGVTDGDL
-280 VSGIKID
+280 VSGVKLR
-287 DNKYHSETFAL
+287 NKEYETETFAL
-298 HYSQKFFKK
+298 HYSQKFYKK
-307 VKKLTIY
+307 VKKKI
-314 EQSLCSRK
+314 
-322 RVGIKRF
+322 

>member
-16 KAAYKSSLL
+16 ISAYKCSLL
-25 KGKGDKNAAD
+25 NGKGDKNAAD

-42 RTELNNMNIYGK
+42 RTQLNSMSINGK

-69 IGEILGKTKEP
+69 IGEILGKSNQP

-106 SISEEGQLLQAP
+106 SISEEGMLLQAP

-124 ISVGPNLPENIVDLD
+124 ISVGKNLPENIVDLD
-139 EDIKK
+139 ENVKNNIKNLARAKKK
-144 NIENLAKAKNKNVK
+144 NIG
-158 DICICMLDRDRHK
+158 DICICLLDRDRHM
-171 HFIDGA
+171 HYIEDI
-177 KSLGSKLKLISDGD
+177 KSLGAKVKLISDGD

-198 ALKNSEVDM
+198 ALETSEVDM
-207 YVGIGGAPEGV
+207 YLGIGGAPEGV

-234 LKIEDDDEV
+234 LKIQDDDEI
-243 TRAKKLGIT
+243 TRASKLGIK
-252 DFKKKYFLNDIV
+252 DFDKKYYLNDLV

-280 VSGIKID
+280 VSGVKIKD
-287 DNKYHSETFAL
+287 KEYETETFAL

-307 VKKLTIY
+307 VKKKYKI
-314 EQSLCSRK
+314 
-322 RVGIKRF
+322 

>member
-1 MLDPKLL
+1 MLEPKLL
-8 DQIIDVAA
+8 NQIIDVAA
-16 KAAYKSSLL
+16 VAAYKSSLL

-42 RTELNNMNIYGK
+42 RQKLNELNICGK

-69 IGEILGKTKEP
+69 IGEILGKSKNP

-106 SISEEGQLLQAP
+106 SISEEGMLLQAP

-124 ISVGPNLPENIVDLD
+124 ISVGHGLPENIVDLD
-139 EDIKK
+139 EEVKNNIK
-144 NIENLAKAKNKNVK
+144 NLARAKNKSVN
-158 DICICMLDRDRHK
+158 DICICLLDRERHE
-171 HFIDGA
+171 HFIEDI
-177 KSLGSKLKLISDGD
+177 KSLGAKLKLISDGD

-198 ALKNSEVDM
+198 ALETSDVDM
-207 YVGIGGAPEGV
+207 YLGIGGAPEGV

-234 LKIEDDDEV
+234 LKIQDDDEIK
-243 TRAKKLGIT
+243 RATNLGIK
-252 DFKKKYFLNDIV
+252 DFEKKYYLNDLV

-270 CSSGVTDGEL
+270 CSSGVTDGDL
-280 VSGIKID
+280 VSGVKLR
-287 DNKYHSETFAL
+287 NKEYETETFAL

-307 VKKLTIY
+307 VKKKYKI
-314 EQSLCSRK
+314 
-322 RVGIKRF
+322 

>member
-16 KAAYKSSLL
+16 ISAYKCSLL
-25 KGKGDKNAAD
+25 KGQGDKNAAD

-42 RTELNNMNIYGK
+42 RTQLNSMSINGK

-69 IGEILGKTKEP
+69 IGEILGKSNQP

-106 SISEEGQLLQAP
+106 SISEEGMLLQAP

-124 ISVGPNLPENIVDLD
+124 ISVGKNLPENIVDLD
-139 EDIKK
+139 ENVKNNIKNLARAKKK
-144 NIENLAKAKNKNVK
+144 NIG
-158 DICICMLDRDRHK
+158 DICICLLDRDRHM
-171 HFIDGA
+171 HYIEDI
-177 KSLGSKLKLISDGD
+177 KSLGAKVKLISDGD

-198 ALKNSEVDM
+198 ALETSEVDM
-207 YVGIGGAPEGV
+207 YLGIGGAPEGV

-234 LKIEDDDEV
+234 LKIQDDDEI
-243 TRAKKLGIT
+243 TRASKLGIK
-252 DFKKKYFLNDIV
+252 DFDKKYYLNDLV

-280 VSGIKID
+280 VSGVKIKD
-287 DNKYHSETFAL
+287 KEYETETFAL

-307 VKKLTIY
+307 VKKKYKI
-314 EQSLCSRK
+314 
-322 RVGIKRF
+322 

>member
-16 KAAYKSSLL
+16 VAAYKSSLF

-42 RTELNNMNIYGK
+42 RTQLNSMRINGK

-69 IGEILGKTKEP
+69 IGETLGKSDHP

-87 PLDGTK
+87 PLDGTT

-106 SISEEGQLLQAP
+106 SISEEGMLLQAP

-124 ISVGPNLPENIVDLD
+124 ISVGPNLPNNIIDLD
-139 EDIKK
+139 ENIKNNIKNLAIAKKK
-144 NIENLAKAKNKNVK
+144 NIE
-158 DICICMLDRDRHK
+158 DICVCLLERERHN
-171 HFIDGA
+171 HLIEDA
-177 KSLGSKLKLISDGD
+177 KSLGAKLKLISDGD

-198 ALKNSEVDM
+198 ALKTSEVDM
-207 YVGIGGAPEGV
+207 YLGIGGAPEGV

-234 LKIEDDDEV
+234 LKIQDDNEV
-243 TRAKKLGIT
+243 KRATNLGIQ
-252 DFKKKYFLNDIV
+252 DFDKKYYLDDLV

-270 CSSGVTDGEL
+270 CASGVTDGEL
-280 VSGIKID
+280 VSGVKLKD
-287 DNKYHSETFAL
+287 KEYETETFAL

-307 VKKLTIY
+307 VKKTYQL
-314 EQSLCSRK
+314 
-322 RVGIKRF
+322 